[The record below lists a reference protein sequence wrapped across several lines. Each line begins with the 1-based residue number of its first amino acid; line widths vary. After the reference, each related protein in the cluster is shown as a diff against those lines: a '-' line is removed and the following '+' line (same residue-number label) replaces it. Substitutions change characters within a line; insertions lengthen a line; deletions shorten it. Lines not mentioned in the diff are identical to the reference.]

1 MRRSNLPID
10 WEIASG
16 KEQERPRK
24 DIKWDFMTH
33 KICLL
38 PGDGIGPEVIDC
50 AEQVLRALTLD
61 LEFTRAEIGFGA
73 YERLGTPLP
82 DSTLEEI
89 RLSSAALFGAV
100 TTPPNLPGYFS
111 PVVRMRQSL
120 ELYANLRPCQS
131 IPHESSRPNIDLLI
145 VRENTEGL
153 YSGIERLE
161 EDGNRA
167 ITERV
172 ITRKGSERIIR
183 KACDL
188 ARQTNRRSVHV
199 VHKANVLRQTCG
211 LFRSVALEVA
221 KEYSDITMC
230 EMLVDT
236 CAMEL
241 VRAPEQFEVIV
252 TTNLFGDILSD
263 EACMFVGGLGVAASG
278 NIGGNAAVFEPVHG
292 SAPNLVG
299 TAKANPMATFLAAGL
314 MLDYLNEAESAQR
327 LRSAVNE
334 CIANNESTPDLG
346 GSLTTGQV
354 MERVIERINVIA
366 SDRRERSDLRL

>member
-1 MRRSNLPID
+1 VRRSNLPID

-24 DIKWDFMTH
+24 DIQWDFMTH

-50 AEQVLRALTLD
+50 AEQVLRALPLD
-61 LEFTRAEIGFGA
+61 LDFICAEIGFGA
-73 YERLGTPLP
+73 YVQFGTPLP
-82 DSTLEEI
+82 DSTLDKI

-111 PVVRMRQSL
+111 PVVRMRQAL
-120 ELYANLRPCQS
+120 DLYANLRPCRS
-131 IPHESSRPNIDLLI
+131 IPHESSRRNIDLII

-161 EDGNRA
+161 DDGNRA

-172 ITRKGSERIIR
+172 ITRKGSERILR
-183 KACDL
+183 KAFDL
-188 ARQTNRRSVHV
+188 ARQTNRTSVHV

-221 KEYSDITMC
+221 KEYSEITLH

-278 NIGGNAAVFEPVHG
+278 NIGVNAAVFEPVHG

-299 TAKANPMATFLAAGL
+299 TGKANPLATFLAAAM
-314 MLDYLNEAESAQR
+314 MLDYLNETESAER
-327 LRSAVNE
+327 LRNAVNN
-334 CIANNESTPDLG
+334 CIANTESTPDLG
-346 GSLTTGQV
+346 GSLTTSQV
-354 MERVIERINVIA
+354 AERVIQ
-366 SDRRERSDLRL
+366 RL

>member
-1 MRRSNLPID
+1 
-10 WEIASG
+10 
-16 KEQERPRK
+16 
-24 DIKWDFMTH
+24 MTH
-33 KICLL
+33 RICLL
-38 PGDGIGPEVIDC
+38 AGDGIGPEVIDC

-61 LEFTRAEIGFGA
+61 LDFVRAEIGFGV
-73 YERLGTPLP
+73 YQRSGSPLP
-82 DSTLEEI
+82 DSTLQAI
-89 RLSSAALFGAV
+89 RHADAALFGAV
-100 TTPPNLPGYFS
+100 TTPPNLPNYFS

-120 ELYANLRPCQS
+120 DLYANIRPTRS
-131 IPHESSRPNIDLLI
+131 ISHESSRPNIDFIL

-161 EDGNRA
+161 DDGNRA

-172 ITRKGSERIIR
+172 ITRKGSERVIR
-183 KACDL
+183 KAFEL
-188 ARQTNRRSVHV
+188 ARQTNRKSVHV

-211 LFRSVALEVA
+211 LFRSVALEIA
-221 KEYSDITMC
+221 KEYPDITMH

-241 VRAPEQFEVIV
+241 VRAPEQFEIIV

-278 NIGGNAAVFEPVHG
+278 NIGMDAAVFEPVHG
-292 SAPNLVG
+292 SAPTLVG
-299 TAKANPMATFLAAGL
+299 TGNANPIATFLATAM
-314 MLDYLNEAESAQR
+314 MLDYLNEAESASR

-346 GSLTTGQV
+346 GCLTTSQV
-354 MERVIERINVIA
+354 TERVIQ
-366 SDRRERSDLRL
+366 RLN

>member
-1 MRRSNLPID
+1 
-10 WEIASG
+10 
-16 KEQERPRK
+16 
-24 DIKWDFMTH
+24 MTYR
-33 KICLL
+33 ICLL
-38 PGDGIGPEVIDC
+38 PGDGIGPEVIGC
-50 AEQVLRALTLD
+50 AEQVLRALPLD
-61 LEFTRAEIGFGA
+61 LDFVRSEIGFGA

-100 TTPPNLPGYFS
+100 ATPPNLPGYFS

-131 IPHESSRPNIDLLI
+131 IPHSSSRPNIDILI

-167 ITERV
+167 VTERV

-183 KACDL
+183 KTFEL
-188 ARQTNRRSVHV
+188 ARQTKRKSVHV

-211 LFRSVALEVA
+211 LFRSVAFEVA
-221 KEYSDITMC
+221 KEYPDITMQ

-241 VRAPEQFEVIV
+241 VRAPEQFEIIV

-278 NIGGNAAVFEPVHG
+278 NIGINAAVFEPVHG
-292 SAPNLVG
+292 SAPTIVG
-299 TAKANPMATFLAAGL
+299 TGKANPIATFLATAM
-314 MLDYLNEAESAQR
+314 MLDYLNEKESADR
-327 LRSAVNE
+327 LRNVVND
-334 CIANNESTPDLG
+334 CITNGESTPDLG
-346 GSLTTGQV
+346 GSLTTSQV
-354 MERVIERINVIA
+354 TERVIQ
-366 SDRRERSDLRL
+366 RL